1 MPSSSLPLWVE
12 VLQGLAVP
20 VIAGVGVW
28 IALQQMYIAR
38 TKLQHDLYDRRY
50 AVFQATRRFLDEASV
65 RNIVSDETFRAF
77 ALGTADAAFLF
88 DDGLTAYLT
97 EMRARGAKAR
107 SIFSVAEGMPAGE
120 EKTRA
125 FTAAGHEFIW
135 LMEQIDGLAERF
147 RPFLTLDRR
156 SRSARRFPW

>member
-12 VLQGLAVP
+12 VLQALAVP

-28 IALQQMYIAR
+28 IALQQMYISR

-65 RNIVSDETFRAF
+65 RMIVSDETFRPF
-77 ALGTADAAFLF
+77 ALGTADSAFLF
-88 DDGLTAYLT
+88 DDGLAAYLT

-107 SIFSVAEGMPAGE
+107 SIFLVTEGMPAGD
-120 EKTRA
+120 EKARA
-125 FTAAGHEFIW
+125 STVAEQELIW
-135 LMEQIDGLAERF
+135 LMGQIDGLAERF

-156 SRSARRFPW
+156 SRSARRFLW